1 MGTVTKALELLDLFT
16 RQSPRHGLSSIA
28 RISNTNK
35 ATAFRLLSELQAYGL
50 LEQDSITRDYRLGPA
65 ALRLAALRE
74 TAVPLRTAGRP
85 ILEKLAEVTGESAH
99 SSVLVAGRLQMLDF
113 AYSVRHATKV
123 IFEDTDILPFHATSS
138 GLAVLAY
145 LPQAQRAQILE
156 QPLAQ
161 LTPQTLTDPQRLND
175 ALDAVRS
182 NGFAVI
188 DGGFEAEVVG
198 IAVPIFG
205 PSSECLGAM
214 AVAAPIVRISAS
226 LRAQIIRALTSAGA
240 ELTKTLGG
248 TLPAPIAPIWQE
260 IAAGKDI
267 S

>member
-1 MGTVTKALELLDLFT
+1 VGTVTKALELLDIFT
-16 RQSPRHGLSSIA
+16 RQTPRHGLSSIA
-28 RISNTNK
+28 RISGMNK

-74 TAVPLRTAGRP
+74 TAVPLRTASRP
-85 ILEKLAEVTGESAH
+85 ILEKLAESAGESAH

-113 AYSVRHATKV
+113 AYSAQHATKV

-138 GLAVLAY
+138 GLAVLAF
-145 LPQAQRAQILE
+145 LPLAQRAQVLA
-156 QPLAQ
+156 QPLPQ
-161 LTPQTLTDPQRLND
+161 LTSQTLTDPLRLDD

-182 NGFAVI
+182 NGFALI

-198 IAVPIFG
+198 IAVPIFDPG
-205 PSSECLGAM
+205 SECLGAL
-214 AVAAPIVRISAS
+214 AVAAPIARMTAT

-248 TLPAPIAPIWQE
+248 TLPAPIAHIWQE